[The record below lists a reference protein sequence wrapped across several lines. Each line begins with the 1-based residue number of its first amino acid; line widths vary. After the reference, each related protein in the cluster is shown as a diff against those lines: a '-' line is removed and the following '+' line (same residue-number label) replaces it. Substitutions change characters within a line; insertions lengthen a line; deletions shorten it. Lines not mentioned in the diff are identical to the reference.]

1 MNTHIDHPD
10 VVLIGS
16 GVMSA
21 NLGALLRRL
30 DPALRIQVYEAAD
43 ELAFESSNGWNNA
56 GTGHAGICELSYTP
70 TREPDG
76 TVKVLKLID
85 IFQEFEQ
92 SLQFW
97 GHAIASGMIA
107 QPKEFIN
114 PVQHI
119 SFVHGA
125 EQVEFLRDR
134 HAGMAAHHFF
144 APMEFST
151 DRAKIGAWAPL
162 LVEGRDPAVP
172 IAATKMDGGTDV
184 NFGVVSRKLLGWL
197 ADQAGCGVAAG
208 NKVVGL
214 KKAGPVSDR
223 PASKRS
229 ASGWTVT
236 ARELKTGKER
246 TVHAKFVFVG
256 AGGGSLPLL
265 QLAGLPEAKGLGG
278 FPIGGH
284 WLVCED
290 PAIVSRHQAKVY
302 GQNLPEAPTMAVPH
316 LDQRILDG
324 KKTLLFGPFAAWTT
338 RFLHRTGSWTDLPRS
353 VKPHNLGTLLKIAA
367 TNFPLVRYLLQ
378 QGTQSMADRMKVMH
392 IFYPNAQAK
401 DWKLVDG
408 GIRVQAI
415 KKTDGEAGIVHF
427 GTEVLTSAD
436 KSMSALLGASPGAS
450 VCVNIVMQVIKTSF
464 PHLTEGEAGKKRV
477 QALIP
482 TYGDDH
488 RLPANAAKFAELQKR
503 ARQALQ
509 LI

>member
-1 MNTHIDHPD
+1 MNTHSPNPD

-30 DPALRIQVYEAAD
+30 DPSLKIQVYEAAE
-43 ELAFESSNGWNNA
+43 ELAYEASNGWNNA

-70 TREPDG
+70 GREPDG
-76 TVKVLKLID
+76 TVKVQKLID

-97 GHAIASGMIA
+97 GHAVASGMIDT
-107 QPKEFIN
+107 PRDFIN
-114 PVQHI
+114 QVQHI

-134 HAGMAAHHFF
+134 YAGMSAHHFF
-144 APMEFST
+144 APMEFTT

-162 LVEGRDPAVP
+162 LTEGRDPAVP
-172 IAATKMDGGTDV
+172 IAATKMDGGTDI
-184 NFGVVSRKLLGWL
+184 NFGVVARKLLGWL
-197 ADQAGCGVAAG
+197 AKQDGCGVAAG
-208 NKVVGL
+208 HKVVGL
-214 KKAGPVSDR
+214 SRAGG
-223 PASKRS
+223 
-229 ASGWTVT
+229 GWEVT
-236 ARELKTGKER
+236 ARELKTGPER
-246 TVHAKFVFVG
+246 TVRAKFVFVG
-256 AGGGSLPLL
+256 AGGGSLRLL

-284 WLVCED
+284 WLVCDD
-290 PAIVSRHQAKVY
+290 PAIVARHPAKVY

-338 RFLHRTGSWTDLPRS
+338 RFLHRTGSWTDLPAT
-353 VKPHNLGTLLKIAA
+353 VKPHNVMTLLKIAA
-367 TNFPLVRYLLQ
+367 TNLPLVRYLLQ
-378 QGTQSMADRMKVMH
+378 QGTQSMADRMRVLH

-450 VCVNIVMQVIKTSF
+450 VCVNIVTEVIRKSF
-464 PHLTEGEAGKKRV
+464 PHLTEGEEGRKRL
-477 QALIP
+477 QAVIP
-482 TYGDDH
+482 TYGVDY
-488 RLPANAAKFAELQKR
+488 RLPENAGKFADLQQK
-503 ARQALQ
+503 AKVALQ
-509 LI
+509 LA

>member
-1 MNTHIDHPD
+1 MSSHLENPD

-21 NLGALLRRL
+21 NLGALLKRL

-56 GTGHAGICELSYTP
+56 GTGHAGICEISYTP
-70 TREPDG
+70 KPDDG
-76 TVKVLKLID
+76 SPVKVQKVID

-97 GHAIASGMIA
+97 GHAVASGMIDN
-107 QPKEFIN
+107 PKEFIN

-119 SFVHGA
+119 SFVHGDD
-125 EQVEFLRDR
+125 QVKFLKSRF
-134 HAGMAAHHFF
+134 AGMSAHHFF
-144 APMEFST
+144 ASMEFST
-151 DRAKIGAWAPL
+151 DRAKIGSWAPL
-162 LVEGRDPAVP
+162 LTEGRDPAVP
-172 IAATKMDGGTDV
+172 IAATKMDGGTDI
-184 NFGVVSRKLLGWL
+184 NFGNVSRKLLAWL
-197 ADQAGCGVAAG
+197 GQQEGCAVAAG
-208 NKVVGL
+208 HKVVGL
-214 KKAGPVSDR
+214 KRGGPVSA
-223 PASKRS
+223 PA
-229 ASGWTVT
+229 ASWHVT
-236 ARELKTGKER
+236 TRNLKTGEEH
-246 TVHAKFVFVG
+246 TVTAKFVFVG

-284 WLVCED
+284 WLVCDD
-290 PAIVSRHQAKVY
+290 PAIVAKHQAKVY

-316 LDQRILDG
+316 LDTRILDG

-353 VKPHNLGTLLKIAA
+353 VRPHNLMTLLKIAA
-367 TNFPLVRYLLQ
+367 TNFPLVKYLLQ
-378 QGTQSMADRMKVMH
+378 QGTQSMAARMKVMH

-401 DWKLVDG
+401 DWKLMDG

-450 VCVNIVMQVIKTSF
+450 VCVNIVLEVIKQSF
-464 PHLTEGEAGKKRV
+464 PHLITSPRMAEIV
-477 QALIP
+477 P
-482 TYGDDH
+482 TYGTDY
-488 RLPANAAKFAELQKR
+488 RPPELSVKFNEL
-503 ARQALQ
+503 ALQ
-509 LI
+509 ARRHLKLI

>member
-1 MNTHIDHPD
+1 MSATHLDNAD
-10 VVLIGS
+10 VILIGS
-16 GVMSA
+16 GIMSA
-21 NLGALLRRL
+21 NLGALLKRL
-30 DPALRIQVYEAAD
+30 DPKLRIQVYEAAD
-43 ELAFESSNGWNNA
+43 ELAFEASNGWNNA

-70 TREPDG
+70 SREPDG
-76 TVKVLKLID
+76 TVKVQKLID

-92 SLQFW
+92 TLQFW
-97 GHAIASGMIA
+97 AHAVASGMID

-114 PVQHI
+114 PVPHI

-125 EQVEFLRDR
+125 EQVEFLKDR

-144 APMEFST
+144 APMEFTT

-162 LVEGRDPAVP
+162 LTEGRDPAVP

-197 ADQAGCGVAAG
+197 AKQEGCGVAAG

-214 KKAGPVSDR
+214 SRAGI
-223 PASKRS
+223 
-229 ASGWTVT
+229 GWDVT
-236 ARELKTGKER
+236 ARELKTGTEH
-246 TVHAKFVFVG
+246 TVHAKLVFVG
-256 AGGGSLPLL
+256 AGGGSILLL
-265 QLAGLPEAKGLGG
+265 QKAGLPEAKGLGG

-284 WLVCED
+284 WLVCDD
-290 PAIVSRHQAKVY
+290 PAIVARHQAKVY

-367 TNFPLVRYLLQ
+367 TNFPLVKYLLQ

-436 KSMSALLGASPGAS
+436 RSMSALLGASPGAS
-450 VCVNIVMQVIKTSF
+450 VSVNIVMEVIKTSF
-464 PHLTEGEAGKKRV
+464 PHLTSGDAGKKRIE
-477 QALIP
+477 AIIP
-482 TYGDDH
+482 TYGTDY
-488 RLPANAAKFAELQKR
+488 RLPEKAARFAELQR
-503 ARQALQ
+503 AAQKTLQ
-509 LI
+509 LA

>member
-1 MNTHIDHPD
+1 MSTYSDNPD

-21 NLGALLRRL
+21 NLGALLKRL

-43 ELAFESSNGWNNA
+43 ELAYESSNGWNNA

-70 TREPDG
+70 KREPDG
-76 TVKVLKLID
+76 TVKVQKLID

-97 GHAIASGMIA
+97 GNAVATGMI
-107 QPKEFIN
+107 QNPKEFIN

-119 SFVHGA
+119 SFVKGA

-134 HAGMAAHHFF
+134 YKGMAAHHFF

-162 LVEGRDPAVP
+162 LTEGRDPAEP
-172 IAATKMDGGTDV
+172 IAATKMDIGTDV
-184 NFGVVSRKLLGWL
+184 NFGNVSRKLLAWL
-197 ADQAGCGVAAG
+197 AKQEGCGVAAG
-208 NKVVGL
+208 HKVTGL
-214 KKAGPVSDR
+214 TKAG
-223 PASKRS
+223 A
-229 ASGWTVT
+229 GWDVT
-236 ARELKTGKER
+236 ACETKTGAER
-246 TVHAKFVFVG
+246 TVRAKFVFVG
-256 AGGGSLPLL
+256 AGGGSILLL
-265 QLAGLPEAKGLGG
+265 QKAGLPEAEGLGG

-284 WLVCED
+284 WLVCDD
-290 PAIVSRHQAKVY
+290 PAIVRKHEAKVY

-316 LDQRILDG
+316 LDTRILDG

-353 VKPHNLGTLLKIAA
+353 VKPHNLGTLLKIGA
-367 TNFPLVRYLLQ
+367 TNIPLVRYLVQ
-378 QGTQSMADRMKVMH
+378 QGTQSMNDRINVMR
-392 IFYPNAQAK
+392 IFYPAAQAK
-401 DWKLVDG
+401 DWKLIDG

-450 VCVNIVMQVIKTSF
+450 VSVNIVMEVIKTSF
-464 PHLTEGEAGKKRV
+464 PHLLEGEAGKKRIE
-477 QALIP
+477 AIIP
-482 TYGDDH
+482 TYGTDY
-488 RLPANAAKFAELQKR
+488 RKPELAARFNDLATQ
-503 ARQALQ
+503 ARKQ
-509 LI
+509 LKLI

>member
-1 MNTHIDHPD
+1 MNSHIEHPD

-30 DPALRIQVYEAAD
+30 DPALRIQVYEAAE
-43 ELAFESSNGWNNA
+43 ELAYESSNGWNNA

-70 TREPDG
+70 KPEDG
-76 TVKVLKLID
+76 SKVKVQKVID
-85 IFQEFEQ
+85 IYQEFEQ
-92 SLQFW
+92 TLQFW
-97 GHAIASGMIA
+97 GHAVASGMID

-119 SFVHGA
+119 SFVHGQD
-125 EQVEFLRDR
+125 QVDFLKDR
-134 HAGMAAHHFF
+134 YEGMSAHHFF
-144 APMEFST
+144 ASMEYST
-151 DRAKIGAWAPL
+151 DRAKIGQWAPL

-184 NFGVVSRKLLGWL
+184 NFGVLSRKLLTWL
-197 ADQAGCGVAAG
+197 AAQAGCGVAHG
-208 NKVVGL
+208 HKVVGL
-214 KKAGPVSDR
+214 AKEGT
-223 PASKRS
+223 
-229 ASGWTVT
+229 GWAVT
-236 ARELKTGKER
+236 AREAKTGAER
-246 TVHAKFVFVG
+246 TVHPKFVFVG

-265 QLAGLPEAKGLGG
+265 QMAGLPEAKGLGG
-278 FPIGGH
+278 FPIGGN
-284 WLVCED
+284 WLVCDNPE
-290 PAIVSRHQAKVY
+290 IVAKHQAKVY

-353 VKPHNLGTLLKIAA
+353 VKPHNVGTLLKIGA
-367 TNFPLVRYLLQ
+367 TNIPLVRYLIQ
-378 QGTQSMADRMKVMH
+378 QGTQSMADRMRVLR
-392 IFYPNAQAK
+392 IFYPNAQEK
-401 DWKLVDG
+401 DWQLKDG

-415 KKTDGEAGIVHF
+415 KKTDGEAGIVHY

-450 VCVNIVMQVIKTSF
+450 VCVNIVMEVIKTSF
-464 PHLTEGEAGKKRV
+464 PHLTAGEAGKKRIEEI
-477 QALIP
+477 IP
-482 TYGDDH
+482 TYGTDY
-488 RLPANAAKFAELQKR
+488 RKPELAGRFNELATNAR
-503 ARQALQ
+503 RQLK